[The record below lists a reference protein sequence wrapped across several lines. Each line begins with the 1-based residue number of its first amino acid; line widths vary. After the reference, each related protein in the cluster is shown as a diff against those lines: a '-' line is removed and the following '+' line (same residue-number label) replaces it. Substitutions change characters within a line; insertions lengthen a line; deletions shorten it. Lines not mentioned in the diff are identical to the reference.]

1 MMKTMKFPTRSLIGA
16 SCLMLLVACDVE
28 QTQEARLPDV
38 DVDAKAGQV
47 PKFDVVQTQEG
58 KLPDVDVK
66 VSGGQVPKY
75 DVDVTVP
82 DVDVQTKTVQA
93 EVPDVDINKKKV
105 DIKVPTGIEIKLE
118 GEDGNDRV
126 DD

>member
-1 MMKTMKFPTRSLIGA
+1 MKTMKYPTRSLIGA

-28 QTQEARLPDV
+28 QTQQAKLPDV

-58 KLPDVDVK
+58 KLPDVDVAVK
-66 VSGGQVPKY
+66 GGQVPKY
-75 DVDVTVP
+75 DVNVKVP

-93 EVPDVDINKKKV
+93 EIPDVDINKKKV
-105 DIKVPTGIEIKLE
+105 DIKVPTGIEVKVE
-118 GEDGNDRV
+118 EDGNNRV
-126 DD
+126 ND

>member
-1 MMKTMKFPTRSLIGA
+1 MMKTKNFPTRSVIGA
-16 SCLMLLVACDVE
+16 SCLMLLVACDVD

-47 PKFDVVQTQEG
+47 PKYDVVKTQEG

-75 DVDVTVP
+75 DVDVKVP

-93 EVPDVDINKKKV
+93 EVPDVDIKKKEV
-105 DIKVPTGIEIKLE
+105 DIEVPTGIEVRLE

-126 DD
+126 ND